1 MLLYY
6 LLLPFLY
13 LFSRLP
19 SALLYRISDV
29 IAFTLLYI
37 VRYRKEVV
45 YANLRNSFPDQT
57 AKEIDRIAKQSYTH
71 LADRVVESIKSVTVS
86 KDEIQQRVITENMEL
101 LNGYYKK
108 GRHVVLMVG
117 HIASWEFAGYK
128 LSINSRFWNFAIVSR
143 VSNRYFNTLVQS
155 TRGKLGMHLVTMK
168 DAQLF
173 FKKELRQL
181 SVGAFISDQSPP
193 TPSRAYWTNF
203 LHQDTPFFTGA
214 ERYARHH
221 NCVVI
226 YPKIVQTSRGHY
238 KARLHLITEN
248 PQAEP
253 ENGITEKFVRLLEN
267 QIRENPS
274 DWLWSHK
281 RWKHKRK

>member
-1 MLLYY
+1 MLIYY

-13 LFSRLP
+13 FLSRLP
-19 SALLYRISDV
+19 SSLLYKLSDV
-29 IAFTLLYI
+29 LAFVLGKVL
-37 VRYRKEVV
+37 RYRKEVV
-45 YANLRNSFPDQT
+45 YVNLKNSFPEKGK
-57 AKEIDRIAKQSYTH
+57 KEIEMLAKQFYTH
-71 LADRVVESIKSVTVS
+71 LADRVVESIKCVTIS
-86 KDEIQQRVITENMEL
+86 EEEIQERVITENMEL
-101 LNGYYKK
+101 LNDYYDK

-128 LSINSRFWNFAIVSR
+128 LSINSRFWNFAIVSK
-143 VSNRYFNTLVQS
+143 VSNKYFNQLVQD

-168 DAQLF
+168 DANLF
-173 FKKELRQL
+173 FKKELPQL

-193 TPSRAYWTNF
+193 TPSRAYWATF
-203 LHQDTPFFTGA
+203 LNQDTPFFTGA
-214 ERYARHH
+214 ERYARQH

-238 KARLHLITEN
+238 SARLHLITEN
-248 PQAEP
+248 PQTEAE
-253 ENGITEKFVRLLEN
+253 NRITEKFVRLLESHL
-267 QIRENPS
+267 REYPS